1 MSRFVLSTENFNY
14 LDTRNIT
21 VGDNNYDYGENI
33 SIDVPLMFSSTLLVK
48 GLDNLKINGSTKTD
62 LNVKIMKNGQ
72 KLNLQLGPKFNYKKH
87 ELFLSLHS
95 QSNITIILNFNL
107 EKFKLTYPA
116 KHSTDSNDTYEIT
129 TGNPRCVIRR
139 HKRSAGPCILGGCPP
154 TYQNDCHGQIK
165 LFTQPYY
172 TGDQY
177 LYYGYQDFRNVYR
190 VNRTIKSLIVYGDC
204 CFRIM
209 YK

>member
-1 MSRFVLSTENFNY
+1 MLIDLETGIAIYSSIDKILKVSNAEENRGYALKKDGNEMSKFVTSTENSNY

-95 QSNITIILNFNL
+95 QSNITISLNFNL
-107 EKFKLTYPA
+107 KKFILTYPA
-116 KHSTDSNDTYEIT
+116 KQSTDSNDTYEIS
-129 TGNPRCVIRR
+129 TGP
-139 HKRSAGPCILGGCPP
+139 PGCLDRTPP
-154 TYQNDCHGQIK
+154 NK
-165 LFTQPYY
+165 
-172 TGDQY
+172 QY
-177 LYYGYQDFRNVYR
+177 SNGSYR
-190 VNRTIKSLIVYGDC
+190 
-204 CFRIM
+204 
-209 YK
+209 